1 MVLCAAPM
9 ESPLVDVG
17 APLLTPGGSRKQ
29 KARRRKKGD
38 RRQQLSPGTGEAAP
52 PPSEPDEP
60 EDDIESD
67 LERII
72 GHTFDAR
79 RLRRELNS
87 SNLDGVREARL
98 CIKEGDDAGA
108 LGELLPSLRSLVLDG
123 SHLSSLRDLG
133 TRLQD
138 LTRLSIKKCGLTDLD
153 GLNAFPSL
161 QELDISD
168 NTELIDIS
176 DLFHHDTLSVLRAR
190 RTALHELTCLEVL
203 GTCAELREVELSD
216 TPLATAFDT
225 KTFETLVRH
234 HAGHVRRLNGSP
246 LDAKHVELDDDA
258 LEAAA
263 QALEPV
269 HESSKDSDWE
279 TVPGTRGNRRVN
291 SNNVVV
297 VMHSESDSELTKTE
311 DRTFAGAPLAI
322 FRRAKKVGEVT
333 TSVCSTLDVARKLD
347 GDLRG
352 SAESDQLLEEW
363 RRDAELHKDSS
374 DDAVRTAAI
383 QKKKRRP
390 ILTPVPATPPSSQKK
405 SPVPSPMFSR
415 RQAEQQLGFAPRPQ
429 TRRGPR
435 GRKDSCKAPQQAWAA
450 RTASPSSDSD
460 ECLDRAEIKRR
471 ARRTPCSTKKRRP
484 FASPEELVLVDTPS
498 SEAAAS
504 PARAVDAVSPAL
516 APVASPALGPRGG
529 ARRRRRARVG
539 ARGAGA
545 PTAAVAAAAASAAA
559 AAPAD
564 PREGAANRLADAD
577 VVALLAQPPKHVRHL
592 RTRDG
597 FRRFFTGVPRAR
609 MAQLLTEAFA
619 GQPPEEAAARREK
632 RLALLADVLAD

>member
-1 MVLCAAPM
+1 
-9 ESPLVDVG
+9 
-17 APLLTPGGSRKQ
+17 
-29 KARRRKKGD
+29 
-38 RRQQLSPGTGEAAP
+38 
-52 PPSEPDEP
+52 
-60 EDDIESD
+60 
-67 LERII
+67 
-72 GHTFDAR
+72 
-79 RLRRELNS
+79 
-87 SNLDGVREARL
+87 
-98 CIKEGDDAGA
+98 
-108 LGELLPSLRSLVLDG
+108 
-123 SHLSSLRDLG
+123 
-133 TRLQD
+133 
-138 LTRLSIKKCGLTDLD
+138 
-153 GLNAFPSL
+153 
-161 QELDISD
+161 
-168 NTELIDIS
+168 
-176 DLFHHDTLSVLRAR
+176 
-190 RTALHELTCLEVL
+190 
-203 GTCAELREVELSD
+203 
-216 TPLATAFDT
+216 
-225 KTFETLVRH
+225 
-234 HAGHVRRLNGSP
+234 

-269 HESSKDSDWE
+269 HHSDKEDSWE
-279 TVPGTRGNRRVN
+279 TVTSSGKQRRVN

-322 FRRAKKVGEVT
+322 LRRAKKVGEVT

-374 DDAVRTAAI
+374 DDAVRTAAVS
-383 QKKKRRP
+383 KKKRRP
-390 ILTPVPATPPSSQKK
+390 VLTPVPATPQTPPSSQKR
-405 SPVPSPMFSR
+405 SPAPSPMFSR

-498 SEAAAS
+498 SETAAS
-504 PARAVDAVSPAL
+504 PARAVDASP
-516 APVASPALGPRGG
+516 APVASPALGPR
-529 ARRRRRARVG
+529 RRRDDAV
-539 ARGAGA
+539 ASPASTPALAPAAGAG
-545 PTAAVAAAAASAAA
+545 TAVAAAAAAA

-597 FRRFFTGVPRAR
+597 FRRFFTGVSRAR

-619 GQPPEEAAARREK
+619 GQPPDEAAARREK